1 MQLSFIVDQHV
12 LIINSSLFHLL
23 LVLGDLFV
31 FLCLLEAFFLD
42 SLSSFSVKF
51 DSFSFVSV
59 MSKLS
64 LEILLLNHE
73 PVVLLLSELK
83 TVMREHM
90 LKEFKSLGA
99 RVQTNS
105 AAVELVLFSEKVRLL
120 LAGVLV
126 MLAPVGFMHLSEA
139 LHALNGISTYH
150 VGWLYLDN

>member
-1 MQLSFIVDQHV
+1 
-12 LIINSSLFHLL
+12 
-23 LVLGDLFV
+23 
-31 FLCLLEAFFLD
+31 
-42 SLSSFSVKF
+42 
-51 DSFSFVSV
+51 

-73 PVVLLLSELK
+73 PVVLLFSELK

-90 LKEFKSLGA
+90 LKEFKSLGG

-105 AAVELVLFSEKVRLL
+105 AAVELVLFSEMVGPLL
-120 LAGVLV
+120 TSVLV

-139 LHALNGISTYH
+139 LHALDGISTYH